1 MKIAIFGASGKTG
14 KQLVKQA
21 LEQGHEVTVMVR
33 NPQSLADYGAALKL
47 FVGDISQLEVI
58 KDTVR
63 GQDAVVCAL
72 GARELYTNSGIRAKG
87 TRAII
92 EAMKATGVKRL
103 VVISSMGIGESWN
116 HLPFFNKALF
126 KLLMPAPRKDH
137 EEQEQAVKASALDWT
152 IIRPS
157 GLIDEATVTTYN
169 YGTNITPKT
178 SRISRSNVAHLI
190 LKVLES
196 NTHIKEA
203 LTITN

>member
-1 MKIAIFGASGKTG
+1 MRSRLWYAIPKAW
-14 KQLVKQA
+14 
-21 LEQGHEVTVMVR
+21 
-33 NPQSLADYGAALKL
+33 QSDGAALKL
-47 FVGDISQLEVI
+47 FAGDISQLEVI

-126 KLLMPAPRKDH
+126 NPDY
-137 EEQEQAVKASALDWT
+137 ALG
-152 IIRPS
+152 I
-157 GLIDEATVTTYN
+157 
-169 YGTNITPKT
+169 
-178 SRISRSNVAHLI
+178 
-190 LKVLES
+190 
-196 NTHIKEA
+196 
-203 LTITN
+203 